1 MDSLA
6 FSELFPLFNNA
17 QPQTLEWILS
27 ITRECTYPPGKI
39 VLTEELWGT
48 AVYFI
53 VSGWVKMERI
63 DEQKAI
69 AIEIIGRGDFYGESA
84 ILDEYPRSTSVI
96 TLSELNLIV
105 IPAQRFIQILL
116 QDSQLQHR
124 MLQLTLERVRHL
136 KNRLFLNHQSNAVK
150 ITETLIFLAEQYGEH
165 TEKGKEIYNLAYQ
178 DLADLSST
186 TPEES
191 QKIVEKL
198 ENKGWIEIDRENA
211 TLCIT
216 NLKQILHL
224 AKHLSA

>member
-1 MDSLA
+1 MDPLA

-17 QPQTLEWILS
+17 HPKTLQWILS
-27 ITRECTYPPGKI
+27 IARKCQYPADKT

-53 VSGWVKMERI
+53 VSGWVKIERI
-63 DEQKAI
+63 QQQRAI
-69 AIEIIGRGDFYGESA
+69 TIEIIGRGDFYGESA

-96 TLSELNLIV
+96 TLTEVSLVSIS
-105 IPAQRFIQILL
+105 AQRFIQILL

-124 MLQLTLERVRHL
+124 MLQLTIERVRHL
-136 KNRLFLNHQSNAVK
+136 KNRLFLNHQSTAVK
-150 ITETLIFLAEQYGEH
+150 ITQTLLFLAEQYGQH

-178 DLADLSST
+178 DLGDISGT

-191 QKIVEKL
+191 RKIVEKL
-198 ENKGWIEIDRENA
+198 ENKGWIEIDRENS

-216 NLKQILHL
+216 NHKQILHL
-224 AKHLSA
+224 AKHL